1 MRAAFCF
8 GVLIMN
14 KIEQTFFGTS
24 EQFIDYS
31 HNITEE
37 DGDITLAPGVPYH
50 VGEGVYNLVIV
61 RWQRRTLTPEEVETV
76 SIPEHAKSVGTYSQ
90 VDLGGITVKPI
101 GKTAVWQCR
110 TNNSDCV
117 RYALTLADRI
127 KQAQLGSDSTVTRY
141 TEEGRIIME
150 NASHQQNRLS
160 MEQADLVTNNYYG
173 DYVAGDKIGGDKV
186 GGDKIT
192 VGNIS
197 DSINTSS
204 SANKETGSQEKADD
218 TAVPTSE
225 DCVD

>member
-1 MRAAFCF
+1 
-8 GVLIMN
+8 
-14 KIEQTFFGTS
+14 
-24 EQFIDYS
+24 
-31 HNITEE
+31 
-37 DGDITLAPGVPYH
+37 
-50 VGEGVYNLVIV
+50 
-61 RWQRRTLTPEEVETV
+61 
-76 SIPEHAKSVGTYSQ
+76 
-90 VDLGGITVKPI
+90 
-101 GKTAVWQCR
+101 
-110 TNNSDCV
+110 
-117 RYALTLADRI
+117 
-127 KQAQLGSDSTVTRY
+127 
-141 TEEGRIIME
+141 ME

-218 TAVPTSE
+218 KAGPTSE